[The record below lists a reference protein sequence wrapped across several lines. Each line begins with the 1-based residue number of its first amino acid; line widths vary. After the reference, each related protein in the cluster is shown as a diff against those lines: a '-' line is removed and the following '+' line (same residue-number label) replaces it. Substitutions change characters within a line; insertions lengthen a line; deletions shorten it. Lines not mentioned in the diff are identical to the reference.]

1 MISPVF
7 KGPMSQPLVAQTYT
21 QAGAIAGATAA
32 MQARAAQIQVLLLAF
47 CRHLIRSLACEG
59 VRCVAARALG

>member
-7 KGPMSQPLVAQTYT
+7 KGPMSQPYVPQTYT

-32 MQARAAQIQVLLLAF
+32 MQARAAQIQVLHAF
-47 CRHLIRSLACEG
+47 AD
-59 VRCVAARALG
+59 A